1 LSGKVFQVLAGYSIF
16 TKKGE
21 NGTTMTLQLTSR
33 QSNILAFIR
42 ARLERDGE
50 APTLEEIGQAM
61 ELPNVSAVL
70 KHVRSLEAKG
80 RLVIEPNRARGIRLV
95 HETDPLAAD
104 TLELPLIGRIAAGE
118 PIFSE
123 SRVERS
129 LYVSRWL
136 FRLKPDYL
144 VRVIGDSMRD
154 EGILDGD
161 LVAVHATPVARH
173 GQVVAARVE
182 GERFTIKRLYWQ
194 GDVIR
199 LLPNSLGYQPIDPD
213 PTEDFAIEGLFAGL
227 ARGS

>member
-1 LSGKVFQVLAGYSIF
+1 
-16 TKKGE
+16 
-21 NGTTMTLQLTSR
+21 MTLQLTSR
-33 QSNILAFIR
+33 QFNILAFVR
-42 ARLERDGE
+42 ERLERDGE

-61 ELPNVSAVL
+61 GIPSVSAVL
-70 KHVRSLEAKG
+70 KHVRALEAKG

-95 HETDPLAAD
+95 QETDPLAAD
-104 TLELPLIGRIAAGE
+104 TLDLPLVGRIAAGE

-129 LYVSRWL
+129 LRVSRWL

-144 VRVIGDSMRD
+144 VRVIGDSMRN

-173 GQVVAARVE
+173 GQVVAARVA
-182 GERFTIKRLYWQ
+182 GDRFTIKRLYWK

-199 LLPNSLGYQPIDPD
+199 LLPNSPGYQPIDPD

-227 ARGS
+227 VRGG

>member
-1 LSGKVFQVLAGYSIF
+1 
-16 TKKGE
+16 
-21 NGTTMTLQLTSR
+21 MTLQLTSR

-50 APTLEEIGQAM
+50 APTLEEIGMAM
-61 ELPNVSAVL
+61 GLPNVSAVL

-95 HETDPLAAD
+95 QEIDALAAD
-104 TLELPLIGRIAAGE
+104 TMELPLVGRIAAGE

-129 LYVSRWL
+129 LRVSRWL
-136 FRLKPDYL
+136 FRLQPDYL
-144 VRVIGDSMRD
+144 VRVMGDSMRD

-199 LLPNSLGYQPIDPD
+199 LLPNSPGYQPIDPD

-227 ARGS
+227 VRGV

>member
-1 LSGKVFQVLAGYSIF
+1 LTPHFIF

-21 NGTTMTLQLTSR
+21 KMSAMSIQLTSR

-42 ARLERDGE
+42 ARLDQAGE
-50 APTLEEIGQAM
+50 APTLEEIGNAM
-61 ELPNVSAVL
+61 GLPNVSAVL

-80 RLVIEPNRARGIRLV
+80 RLVIEPNRTRGIRLV
-95 HETDPLAAD
+95 QENDPFAAD
-104 TLELPLIGRIAAGE
+104 TMELPLIGRIAAGE

-129 LYVSRWL
+129 MRVSSDL
-136 FRLKPDYL
+136 FRLRPDYL
-144 VRVIGDSMRD
+144 VRVVGDSMRD

-173 GQVVAARVE
+173 GQIVAARVE
-182 GERFTIKRLYWQ
+182 GERFTIKRLYWK

-199 LLPNSLGYQPIDPD
+199 LLPNSAGYEPIDPD

-227 ARGS
+227 VRGA

>member
-1 LSGKVFQVLAGYSIF
+1 
-16 TKKGE
+16 
-21 NGTTMTLQLTSR
+21 MTLQLTSR

-95 HETDPLAAD
+95 QETDPLAAD

-129 LYVSRWL
+129 LYVSRGL

-199 LLPNSLGYQPIDPD
+199 LLPNSPGYQPIDPD

-227 ARGS
+227 VRGS

>member
-1 LSGKVFQVLAGYSIF
+1 
-16 TKKGE
+16 
-21 NGTTMTLQLTSR
+21 MTLQLTSR

-95 HETDPLAAD
+95 QETDPLAAD

-199 LLPNSLGYQPIDPD
+199 LLPNSPGYQPIDPD

-227 ARGS
+227 VRGT

>member
-1 LSGKVFQVLAGYSIF
+1 
-16 TKKGE
+16 
-21 NGTTMTLQLTSR
+21 MTLQLTSR
-33 QSNILAFIR
+33 QFNILAFVRERI
-42 ARLERDGE
+42 ERDGE

-61 ELPNVSAVL
+61 GIPSVSAVL

-80 RLVIEPNRARGIRLV
+80 RLVIESNRSRGIRLV
-95 HETDPLAAD
+95 QEVDPLAAD

-129 LYVSRWL
+129 LHVSPWL

-144 VRVIGDSMRD
+144 VRVMGDSMRD

-173 GQVVAARVE
+173 GQVVAARVA
-182 GERFTIKRLYWQ
+182 GDRFTIKRLYWK

-199 LLPNSLGYQPIDPD
+199 LLPNSPGYQPIDPD

-227 ARGS
+227 VRGS

>member
-1 LSGKVFQVLAGYSIF
+1 MCA
-16 TKKGE
+16 
-21 NGTTMTLQLTSR
+21 MTLQLTSR

-42 ARLERDGE
+42 ERLEQGGE
-50 APTLEEIGQAM
+50 VPTLEEIGQAM
-61 ELPNVSAVL
+61 GIPSVSAVL

-80 RLVIEPNRARGIRLV
+80 RLVIEPNRSRGIRLV
-95 HETDPLAAD
+95 QETDPLAAD

-118 PIFSE
+118 PIFSD

-129 LYVSRWL
+129 LRVSRWL
-136 FRLKPDYL
+136 FRLQPDYL

-173 GQVVAARVE
+173 GQVVAARVA
-182 GERFTIKRLYWQ
+182 GDRFTIKRLHWK

-199 LLPNSLGYQPIDPD
+199 LLPNSPGYQPIDPD

-227 ARGS
+227 VRGC

>member
-1 LSGKVFQVLAGYSIF
+1 MCA
-16 TKKGE
+16 
-21 NGTTMTLQLTSR
+21 MTLQLTSR

-42 ARLERDGE
+42 ERLEQGGE
-50 APTLEEIGQAM
+50 VPTLEEIGQAM
-61 ELPNVSAVL
+61 GIPSVSAVL

-95 HETDPLAAD
+95 QETDPLAAD

-118 PIFSE
+118 PIFSDA
-123 SRVERS
+123 RVERS
-129 LYVSRWL
+129 LRVSRWL
-136 FRLKPDYL
+136 FRLQPDYL
-144 VRVIGDSMRD
+144 VRVMGDSMRD

-173 GQVVAARVE
+173 GQVVAARVA
-182 GERFTIKRLYWQ
+182 GDRFTIKRLYWK

-199 LLPNSLGYQPIDPD
+199 LLPNSPGYQPIDPD

-227 ARGS
+227 VRGG

>member
-1 LSGKVFQVLAGYSIF
+1 
-16 TKKGE
+16 
-21 NGTTMTLQLTSR
+21 MTLQLTSR
-33 QSNILAFIR
+33 QFNILAFIR
-42 ARLERDGE
+42 ERVEREGE

-61 ELPNVSAVL
+61 GISSVSAVL

-80 RLVIEPNRARGIRLV
+80 RLVIESNRARGIRLV
-95 HETDPLAAD
+95 QEADPLAAD
-104 TLELPLIGRIAAGE
+104 TLDLPLIGRVAAGE

-129 LYVSRWL
+129 LRVSRWL

-144 VRVIGDSMRD
+144 VRVIGDSMRN

-173 GQVVAARVE
+173 GQVVAARVA
-182 GERFTIKRLYWQ
+182 GDRFTIKRLYWK
-194 GDVIR
+194 GEVIR
-199 LLPNSLGYQPIDPD
+199 LLPNSPGYQPIDPD

-227 ARGS
+227 VRSS